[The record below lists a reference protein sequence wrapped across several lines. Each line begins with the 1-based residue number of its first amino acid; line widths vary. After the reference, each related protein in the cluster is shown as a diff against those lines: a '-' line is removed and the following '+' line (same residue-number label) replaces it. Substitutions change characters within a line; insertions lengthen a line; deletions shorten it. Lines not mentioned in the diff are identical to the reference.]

1 MPARSLPGHARSAS
15 GERIRFDYTDLVVLH
30 PVLHGGRLPK
40 GKGGPPARG
49 RRRVKIF
56 FMLLELSLPG
66 TSTRIKL
73 KTACRSCPER
83 CDWHEVSAFCLLLSG
98 LVRCGRWA
106 GWIVSSPPH
115 IHSKPVP
122 LYFPLSG
129 GLSACARR
137 WAQFRVGLVAWGMES
152 RK

>member
-1 MPARSLPGHARSAS
+1 MFPTISRERAPTTDDAWLRTMPARSLPGRARSAS

-56 FMLLELSLPG
+56 FMLLELSLSG

-73 KTACRSCPER
+73 KAACRSCPGR
-83 CDWHEVSAFCLLLSG
+83 DVIG
-98 LVRCGRWA
+98 TKLVPFMFLAWFGTVD
-106 GWIVSSPPH
+106 G
-115 IHSKPVP
+115 PV
-122 LYFPLSG
+122 G
-129 GLSACARR
+129 
-137 WAQFRVGLVAWGMES
+137 
-152 RK
+152 